1 MLPQPLTVGTQV
13 DTHGTHVNTSMQH
26 SLAYEPRVRA
36 AGCRL
41 PGSTRRRFAWSADA
55 QRTNWFL
62 R

>member
-41 PGSTRRRFAWSADA
+41 PGSTRRRFACSADA